1 MFAVA
6 FIVNQKEIRHMP
18 YRKILVPVIGA
29 ACDKAALSAAF
40 GLAKQFGAHTEAL
53 FVRLEPLRAVPYG
66 YVGGDVSGYSAQ
78 YAIEAAIKA
87 SDEAQRLAAEA
98 FKAMAA
104 KFAVEVKPKP
114 GARPDATAHLKVVQG
129 DFADEIERE
138 ARLSDLV
145 VFGLVPNGEG
155 QDTIRGGFEA
165 ALLSGTHPVLFVPNE
180 PAESPGQRIA
190 IAYDGS
196 ATAAHAVMAALPFLS
211 RAKAVHSFEIT
222 EATGTSEPLT
232 ELREYLALR
241 GIGVIE
247 HLVDPGPKTTADA
260 LLLAVQAQRCDILV
274 LGGYGHSRIREFV
287 LGGVTRHLVRQGA
300 PFAVLMAH

>member
-1 MFAVA
+1 
-6 FIVNQKEIRHMP
+6 MP

-29 ACDKAALSAAF
+29 ASDKAALSAGFA
-40 GLAKQFGAHTEAL
+40 LAKQFGAHAEAL
-53 FVRLEPLRAVPYG
+53 FVRLDPVRAVPYG

-87 SDEAQRLAAEA
+87 SDQAQGLASETFQATA
-98 FKAMAA
+98 G
-104 KFAVEVKPKP
+104 KFAIGVKQKP
-114 GARPDATAHLKVVQG
+114 GAVADATTHLKVVQG

-138 ARLSDLV
+138 SRLTDLV

-155 QDTIRGGFEA
+155 QDTIREGFEA
-165 ALLSGTHPVLFVPNE
+165 ALLSGTHAVLFVPAE

-196 ATAAHAVMAALPFLS
+196 ATAAHAVQAALPFLS

-222 EATGTSEPLT
+222 PATGESEALT
-232 ELREYLALR
+232 QLRDYLALR
-241 GIGVIE
+241 GIGAIE
-247 HLVDPGPKTTADA
+247 HLVDAGPKSTAEA
-260 LLLAVQAQRCDILV
+260 LVLAVQAQRCDMLV

-287 LGGVTRHLVRQGA
+287 LGGVTRHLLRHGA

>member
-1 MFAVA
+1 MS
-6 FIVNQKEIRHMP
+6 

-29 ACDKAALSAAF
+29 TSDMAALSAAF
-40 GLAKQFGAHTEAL
+40 ALAKQFGAHTEAL
-53 FVRLEPLRAVPYG
+53 FVRLDPVRAIPYG

-87 SDEAQRLAAEA
+87 SDHAQKIASETFQATA
-98 FKAMAA
+98 G
-104 KFAVEVKPKP
+104 KFAIGVKSKP
-114 GARPDATAHLKVVQG
+114 GAVADATAHLKVVQG

-138 ARLSDLV
+138 SRLTDLV

-155 QDTIRGGFEA
+155 QDTIREGFEA
-165 ALLSGTHPVLFVPNE
+165 ALLSGTHAVLFVPAE
-180 PAESPGQRIA
+180 PTETPGQRIA

-222 EATGTSEPLT
+222 PAKDNSEALT

-241 GIGVIE
+241 GIGVVE
-247 HLVDPGPKTTADA
+247 HLVDPGPKSTAEA
-260 LLLAVQAQRCDILV
+260 LVLAVQAQRCDTLV

-287 LGGVTRHLVRQGA
+287 LGGVTRHLVRHGA